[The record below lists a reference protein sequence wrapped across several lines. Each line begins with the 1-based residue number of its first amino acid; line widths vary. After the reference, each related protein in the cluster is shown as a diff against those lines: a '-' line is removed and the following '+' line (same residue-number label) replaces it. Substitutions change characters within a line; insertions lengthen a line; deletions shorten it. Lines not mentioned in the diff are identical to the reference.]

1 MDFDQFKIQVVDEMR
16 ERFPDLDIGIQAVS
30 KLQGESYTGLAV
42 SPADSNVAAT
52 MNLDYVYKRVE
63 DGMTMETAL
72 HNIEKQVAEIAG
84 SMPQFD
90 TRALMDY
97 DQMKEKLT
105 LQMIPIAG
113 NEERLSEIPHRAVE
127 DMALVYRFEMK
138 SNEQGSASILVTNNM
153 LRTYDI
159 TADQLHSDA
168 MEAAVQNHPATLR
181 NMNDVMRDMMGDAAG
196 MFIPDE
202 PSPIWVATVEGGQN
216 GACAIQYPDFL
227 DQAAETMGGDF
238 YVLPSSIHELLFI
251 ADDGS
256 MELSHLEEM
265 VRSINEAEVAPADR
279 LSDNVFHY
287 DSEEHIF
294 ENARTFEAREAAR
307 VEAMLADEPVG
318 FMETDTITMLLV
330 EPNEHPKVIEAKT
343 GLEDLQHLVGGFIE
357 VVYPFED
364 PVGLIVNEEGK
375 INGLP
380 LNRALRDENNE
391 VYDVIAGSFL
401 VTGLTEDSFGS
412 LTPEQIGKVKDVRA
426 VYENIKRNTYSSE
439 DQNIYERMGKDM
451 EFEKLGLTLE
461 QTEILYNLEF
471 YKTLN
476 DAQKTKLPINGSK
489 IQQMKLEWLSEWK
502 TFISSGFSSFTQ
514 TAGAE
519 MHWYN
524 KEDLIKKVEENHPY
538 DTWFRLVLLEV
549 MLFEPYYPLGL
560 VKDKKGND
568 VPDPKYKDLHGPV
581 IGYKEGTGNAFLEE
595 FFNGDYYQKGYVKR
609 LRKCYS
615 SVLRELNEVLKT
627 AIKSIVI
634 AAGITIAAV
643 ATAGAFA
650 PAIAVALVGSNFAGL
665 SGAALTSACLA
676 YLGGGAIAIGGAGM
690 AGGTIAIVGGGAALG
705 LGVGAGVGGAA
716 SAVSLSGK
724 KGTILQSAKLMV
736 SVREIFLNDDHD
748 VAYSNSI
755 LEKYVQNIA
764 EIEKGLVELRLKA
777 DVADKA
783 EKKKLKAQIK
793 SAEDSVEAMK
803 IARKSMAKFVSS
815 YEIGL
820 TQQ

>member
-1 MDFDQFKIQVVDEMR
+1 MEFLPELQVEITSESPDELFLGNSEFDFDKIIFDLDSKIEMLSSQADSLDYIVAAASGVLCAALDILWVGEFSLEKGRNIAADQTDNFVKKTAKLFGGPSDDLKSSVKFLEEKFPLASDGNTPGFGGGLQHHLRDFAHHPTLAGLVFSLLTQFTYKSYGTDTAGNFLVLDVPEKSRIFIGEDIPQKILYGTVIWFFHLVSDVAGSSSTAGLTGGTGIPGPLLSLAKEISAIPFFRNMKVGEDTLSVMLSKLFNGTLLAQHDADGKIIKDTVLKFDFRGELGVTVELGKQAVPVIANECIVRGFYFIRRFAMEMR
-16 ERFPDLDIGIQAVS
+16 RINPRTLDDIKQINWSAVKPSKNPTISRMLTVSTGVFTTIDIGEAIASQKYWVGVNYIGVGRFAVAI
-30 KLQGESYTGLAV
+30 GE
-42 SPADSNVAAT
+42 
-52 MNLDYVYKRVE
+52 
-63 DGMTMETAL
+63 
-72 HNIEKQVAEIAG
+72 
-84 SMPQFD
+84 
-90 TRALMDY
+90 
-97 DQMKEKLT
+97 
-105 LQMIPIAG
+105 
-113 NEERLSEIPHRAVE
+113 
-127 DMALVYRFEMK
+127 
-138 SNEQGSASILVTNNM
+138 
-153 LRTYDI
+153 DI
-159 TADQLHSDA
+159 SWCLK
-168 MEAAVQNHPATLR
+168 
-181 NMNDVMRDMMGDAAG
+181 
-196 MFIPDE
+196 
-202 PSPIWVATVEGGQN
+202 
-216 GACAIQYPDFL
+216 
-227 DQAAETMGGDF
+227 
-238 YVLPSSIHELLFI
+238 
-251 ADDGS
+251 
-256 MELSHLEEM
+256 
-265 VRSINEAEVAPADR
+265 
-279 LSDNVFHY
+279 
-287 DSEEHIF
+287 
-294 ENARTFEAREAAR
+294 AR
-307 VEAMLADEPVG
+307 
-318 FMETDTITMLLV
+318 
-330 EPNEHPKVIEAKT
+330 
-343 GLEDLQHLVGGFIE
+343 
-357 VVYPFED
+357 
-364 PVGLIVNEEGK
+364 
-375 INGLP
+375 
-380 LNRALRDENNE
+380 
-391 VYDVIAGSFL
+391 
-401 VTGLTEDSFGS
+401 
-412 LTPEQIGKVKDVRA
+412 KVKDVRA

-476 DAQKTKLPINGSK
+476 DAKKTKLPINGSK

-581 IGYKEGTGNAFLEE
+581 IGYKEGTGDAFLEE

>member
-1 MDFDQFKIQVVDEMR
+1 MEFLPELQVEITSESPDELFLGNSEFDFDKIIFDLDSKIEMLSSQADSLDYIVAAASGVLCAALDILWVGEFSLEKGRNIAADQTDNFVKKTAKLFGGPSDDLKSSVKFLEEKFPLASDGNTPGFGGGLQHHLRDFAHHPTLAGLVFSLLTQFTYKSYGTDTAGNFLVLDVPERSRIYIGEDIPQKILYGTIIWFFHLVSDVAGSSSTAGLTGGTGIPGPLLSLAKEISAIPFFRNMEVGEDTLSVMLSKLFNGTLLAQHDADGKIIKDTVLKFDFRGELGVTVELGKQAVPVIANECIVRGFYFLRRFAMEMR
-16 ERFPDLDIGIQAVS
+16 RINPRTLDDIKQINWSSVKPGKNPTISRMLTVSTGVFTTIDMGEAVASQKYWVGVNYIGVGRFAVAIGEDIS
-30 KLQGESYTGLAV
+30 WCLK
-42 SPADSNVAAT
+42 
-52 MNLDYVYKRVE
+52 
-63 DGMTMETAL
+63 
-72 HNIEKQVAEIAG
+72 
-84 SMPQFD
+84 
-90 TRALMDY
+90 
-97 DQMKEKLT
+97 
-105 LQMIPIAG
+105 
-113 NEERLSEIPHRAVE
+113 
-127 DMALVYRFEMK
+127 
-138 SNEQGSASILVTNNM
+138 
-153 LRTYDI
+153 
-159 TADQLHSDA
+159 
-168 MEAAVQNHPATLR
+168 
-181 NMNDVMRDMMGDAAG
+181 
-196 MFIPDE
+196 
-202 PSPIWVATVEGGQN
+202 
-216 GACAIQYPDFL
+216 
-227 DQAAETMGGDF
+227 
-238 YVLPSSIHELLFI
+238 
-251 ADDGS
+251 
-256 MELSHLEEM
+256 
-265 VRSINEAEVAPADR
+265 
-279 LSDNVFHY
+279 
-287 DSEEHIF
+287 
-294 ENARTFEAREAAR
+294 AR
-307 VEAMLADEPVG
+307 
-318 FMETDTITMLLV
+318 
-330 EPNEHPKVIEAKT
+330 
-343 GLEDLQHLVGGFIE
+343 
-357 VVYPFED
+357 
-364 PVGLIVNEEGK
+364 
-375 INGLP
+375 
-380 LNRALRDENNE
+380 
-391 VYDVIAGSFL
+391 
-401 VTGLTEDSFGS
+401 
-412 LTPEQIGKVKDVRA
+412 KVKDVRA
-426 VYENIKRNTYSSE
+426 VYENIKRNTYSRE
-439 DQNIYERMGKDM
+439 DQTIYERMGKDM

-524 KEDLIKKVEENHPY
+524 KEDLIKRVEENHPY

-581 IGYKEGTGNAFLEE
+581 IGYKEGTGDAFLEE

-705 LGVGAGVGGAA
+705 LGVGAGVGGAVG
-716 SAVSLSGK
+716 AVSLSGK

-803 IARKSMAKFVSS
+803 IARKRMAKFVSS

>member
-1 MDFDQFKIQVVDEMR
+1 MEFLPELQVEITSESPDELFLGNSEFDFDKIIFDLDSKIEMLSSQADSLDYIVAAASGVLCAALDILWVGEFSLEKGRNIAADQTDNFVKKTAKLFGGPSDDLKSSVKFLEEKFPLASDGKTPGFGGGLQHHLRDFAHHPTLAGLVFSLLTQFTYKSYGTDTAGNFLVLDVPEKSRIFIGEDIPQKILYGTVIWFFHLVSDVAGSSSTAGLTGGTGIPGPLLSLAKEISAIPFFRNMKVGEDTLSVMLSKLFNGTLLAQHDADGKIIKDTVLKFDFRGELGVTVELGKQAVPVIADECIVRGFYFIRRFAMEMR
-16 ERFPDLDIGIQAVS
+16 RINPRTLDDIKQINWSAVKPSKNPTISRMLTVSTGVFTTIDIGEAIASQKYWVGVNYIGVGRFAVAI
-30 KLQGESYTGLAV
+30 GE
-42 SPADSNVAAT
+42 
-52 MNLDYVYKRVE
+52 
-63 DGMTMETAL
+63 
-72 HNIEKQVAEIAG
+72 
-84 SMPQFD
+84 
-90 TRALMDY
+90 
-97 DQMKEKLT
+97 
-105 LQMIPIAG
+105 
-113 NEERLSEIPHRAVE
+113 
-127 DMALVYRFEMK
+127 
-138 SNEQGSASILVTNNM
+138 
-153 LRTYDI
+153 DI
-159 TADQLHSDA
+159 SWCLK
-168 MEAAVQNHPATLR
+168 
-181 NMNDVMRDMMGDAAG
+181 
-196 MFIPDE
+196 
-202 PSPIWVATVEGGQN
+202 
-216 GACAIQYPDFL
+216 
-227 DQAAETMGGDF
+227 
-238 YVLPSSIHELLFI
+238 
-251 ADDGS
+251 
-256 MELSHLEEM
+256 
-265 VRSINEAEVAPADR
+265 
-279 LSDNVFHY
+279 
-287 DSEEHIF
+287 
-294 ENARTFEAREAAR
+294 AR
-307 VEAMLADEPVG
+307 
-318 FMETDTITMLLV
+318 
-330 EPNEHPKVIEAKT
+330 
-343 GLEDLQHLVGGFIE
+343 
-357 VVYPFED
+357 
-364 PVGLIVNEEGK
+364 
-375 INGLP
+375 
-380 LNRALRDENNE
+380 
-391 VYDVIAGSFL
+391 
-401 VTGLTEDSFGS
+401 
-412 LTPEQIGKVKDVRA
+412 KVKDVRA

-502 TFISSGFSSFTQ
+502 TFTSSGFSSFTQ

-581 IGYKEGTGNAFLEE
+581 IGYKEGTGDAFLEE